1 MRQMLA
7 LLMLMSLL
15 MSACSSIPSA
25 TPPTI
30 ETYKQGEPITFLI
43 NDTVYVC
50 TDQLPYS
57 IVQITESGER
67 EVMLEH
73 SCVGIVGT
81 GADQYCENG
90 QIKTEF
96 VGTCSDAILCEEQ
109 SIRETITW
117 DQQEY
122 VEISEECAGETIR
135 REIRQ
140 QVPAGRYQVVVRD
153 MQNDQVT
160 NRAIKELIIVSN
172 ESAP

>member
-1 MRQMLA
+1 MGEEKEGKIGPFSDPRVKK
-7 LLMLMSLL
+7 LL
-15 MSACSSIPSA
+15 
-25 TPPTI
+25 
-30 ETYKQGEPITFLI
+30 ERVEGEKHRFDIDEFLI

-57 IVQITESGER
+57 VVQITESGER
-67 EVMLEH
+67 EVMLKH

-96 VGTCSDAILCEEQ
+96 VGTCSDAIFCEEQ
-109 SIRETITW
+109 SIRETVTW

-140 QVPAGRYQVVVRD
+140 QVPEGRYQVVVRD
-153 MQNDQVT
+153 MQNDQVA
-160 NRAIKELIIVSN
+160 NKVIKEFIIVSN
-172 ESAP
+172 ESAS